1 MTTHTSQTGSSHTT
15 SKDEALHPTTAKV
28 LATLNAW
35 EKGDFEYGTRDC
47 VAFTA
52 FMIKELHG
60 IDYSHELI
68 YATEAQ
74 ANEMIRASGGFESLI
89 DSVLGEPSEVA
100 LHGHPVMFNYPRSGL
115 TMGVKLNDSIVC
127 VTKKG
132 LTRVPERHIVR
143 SWICQQS

>member
-1 MTTHTSQTGSSHTT
+1 MEVEAVAEQETHDTIQVTYP
-15 SKDEALHPTTAKV
+15 KALA
-28 LATLNAW
+28 ALNRW
-35 EKGDFEYGTRDC
+35 EKGEFQYGDKDC
-47 VAFTA
+47 VAFTV

-68 YATEAQ
+68 YATKEQ
-74 ANEMIRASGGFESLI
+74 ADEMIRASGGFENLI
-89 DSVLGEPSEVA
+89 DSVLGKPSEVA

-143 SWICQQS
+143 SWICHQQ

>member
-1 MTTHTSQTGSSHTT
+1 MEAVAELETHDTIQVTY
-15 SKDEALHPTTAKV
+15 PKV
-28 LATLNAW
+28 LSALNRW
-35 EKGDFEYGTRDC
+35 EKGEFQYGDKDC
-47 VAFTA
+47 VAFTV

-68 YATEAQ
+68 YATKEQ
-74 ANEMIRASGGFESLI
+74 ADEIIRASGGFENLI

-143 SWICQQS
+143 SWICHRP

>member
-1 MTTHTSQTGSSHTT
+1 VEAVAELETHDTIQVTY
-15 SKDEALHPTTAKV
+15 PKV
-28 LATLNAW
+28 LSALNRW
-35 EKGDFEYGTRDC
+35 EKGEFQYGDKDC
-47 VAFTA
+47 VAFTV

-68 YATEAQ
+68 YATKEQ
-74 ANEMIRASGGFESLI
+74 ADEIIRASGGFENLI

-143 SWICQQS
+143 SWICHQQ

>member
-1 MTTHTSQTGSSHTT
+1 VEAVAELETHDTIQVTY
-15 SKDEALHPTTAKV
+15 PKV
-28 LATLNAW
+28 LSALNRW
-35 EKGDFEYGTRDC
+35 EKGEFQYGDKDC
-47 VAFTA
+47 VAFTV

-68 YATEAQ
+68 YATKEQ
-74 ANEMIRASGGFESLI
+74 ADEIIRASGGFENLI

-115 TMGVKLNDSIVC
+115 TMGVKLNNSIVC

-143 SWICQQS
+143 SWICHQQ

>member
-1 MTTHTSQTGSSHTT
+1 MEAVAELETHDTIQVTY
-15 SKDEALHPTTAKV
+15 PKV
-28 LATLNAW
+28 LAALNCW
-35 EKGDFEYGTRDC
+35 EKGEFQYGDKDC
-47 VAFTA
+47 VAFTV

-68 YATEAQ
+68 YATKEQ
-74 ANEMIRASGGFESLI
+74 ADEIIRASGGFENLI
-89 DSVLGEPSEVA
+89 DSVLGEPSEAA
-100 LHGHPVMFNYPRSGL
+100 LQGHPVMFNYPRSGL

-143 SWICQQS
+143 SWICHRP

>member
-1 MTTHTSQTGSSHTT
+1 MAVAEQETHDTIQV
-15 SKDEALHPTTAKV
+15 AYPKV
-28 LATLNAW
+28 LSALNRW
-35 EKGDFEYGTRDC
+35 EKGEFQYGDKDC
-47 VAFTA
+47 VAFTV

-68 YATEAQ
+68 YATKEQ
-74 ANEMIRASGGFESLI
+74 ADEIIRASGGFENLI

-143 SWICQQS
+143 SWICHQR

>member
-1 MTTHTSQTGSSHTT
+1 VEAVAELETHDTIQVTY
-15 SKDEALHPTTAKV
+15 PKV
-28 LATLNAW
+28 LAALNCW
-35 EKGDFEYGTRDC
+35 EKGEFQYGDKDC
-47 VAFTA
+47 VAFTV

-68 YATEAQ
+68 YATKEQ
-74 ANEMIRASGGFESLI
+74 ADEIRRASGGFENLI
-89 DSVLGEPSEVA
+89 DSVLGEPSEAA
-100 LHGHPVMFNYPRSGL
+100 LQGHPVMFNYPRSGL

-143 SWICQQS
+143 SWICHQR

>member
-1 MTTHTSQTGSSHTT
+1 MEAVAELETHDTIQVTY
-15 SKDEALHPTTAKV
+15 PKV
-28 LATLNAW
+28 LSALNRW
-35 EKGDFEYGTRDC
+35 EKGEFQYGDKDC
-47 VAFTA
+47 VAFTV

-68 YATEAQ
+68 YATKEQ
-74 ANEMIRASGGFESLI
+74 ADEIIRASGGFENLI

-143 SWICQQS
+143 SWICHQQ

>member
-1 MTTHTSQTGSSHTT
+1 MMIEMMIEDKVRVADILS
-15 SKDEALHPTTAKV
+15 AL
-28 LATLNAW
+28 NRW
-35 EKGDFEYGTRDC
+35 EKGEFQYGDKDC
-47 VAFTA
+47 VAFTV
-52 FMIKELHG
+52 FMIRELHG
-60 IDYSHELI
+60 IDYSDELI
-68 YATEAQ
+68 YATKEQ
-74 ANEMIRASGGFESLI
+74 ADEIIRASGGFENLI

-143 SWICQQS
+143 SWICHQR

>member
-1 MTTHTSQTGSSHTT
+1 MAEQETHDKIQVTY
-15 SKDEALHPTTAKV
+15 PKV
-28 LATLNAW
+28 LSALNRW
-35 EKGDFEYGTRDC
+35 EKGEFQYGDKDC
-47 VAFTA
+47 VAFTV

-68 YATEAQ
+68 YATKEQ
-74 ANEMIRASGGFESLI
+74 ADEIIRASRGFENLI

-143 SWICQQS
+143 SWICQQP

>member
-1 MTTHTSQTGSSHTT
+1 MEAVAELETHDTIQVTY
-15 SKDEALHPTTAKV
+15 PKV
-28 LATLNAW
+28 LSALNRW
-35 EKGDFEYGTRDC
+35 EKGEFQYGDKDC
-47 VAFTA
+47 VAFTV

-68 YATEAQ
+68 YATKEQ
-74 ANEMIRASGGFESLI
+74 ADEIIRASGGFENLI

-115 TMGVKLNDSIVC
+115 TMGVKLNNSIVC

-143 SWICQQS
+143 SWICHQQ